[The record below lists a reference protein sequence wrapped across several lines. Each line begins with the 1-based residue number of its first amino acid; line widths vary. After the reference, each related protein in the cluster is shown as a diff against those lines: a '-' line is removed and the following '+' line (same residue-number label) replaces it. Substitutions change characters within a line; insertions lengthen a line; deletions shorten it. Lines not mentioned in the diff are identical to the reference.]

1 MTQLL
6 FLRILIYHIN
16 GVIPLQYN
24 SPIKHLYSTNRHTL
38 PVSHLLFSP
47 NIVGNISSELS
58 QVKFL
63 NKLKGNRSPALM
75 YSQYT
80 KIF

>member
-1 MTQLL
+1 MVWYHYNITDQSN
-6 FLRILIYHIN
+6 IYI
-16 GVIPLQYN
+16 QQTD
-24 SPIKHLYSTNRHTL
+24 KL
-38 PVSHLLFSP
+38 PVSHLLFFP